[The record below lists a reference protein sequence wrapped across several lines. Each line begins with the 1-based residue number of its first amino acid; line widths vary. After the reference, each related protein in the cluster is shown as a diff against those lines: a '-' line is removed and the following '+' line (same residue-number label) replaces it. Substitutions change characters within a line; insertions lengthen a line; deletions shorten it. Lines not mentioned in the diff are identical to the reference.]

1 MARQVRFL
9 QAINEALL
17 QEMERDPDVLVLG
30 EDQRF
35 ALMGATAGLFDRFGP
50 DRVLDTPIS
59 EAGFTGMAVGLAMA
73 GKRPVVEYQITT
85 LPYVA
90 MDQLVNQAMK
100 MRAMT
105 GGQVR
110 VPMVVRLI
118 SSGAGFGLAQQH
130 SDHLYPMLLNAG
142 LKVIL
147 PSTPYDMKGLLIA
160 AIRDD
165 DPVICFET
173 NRIVSSRGDVPEEP
187 YAIPLGKAEVKREG
201 GDVTVVATG
210 LLVGEALK
218 AAKELAT
225 RGVEPEV
232 VDPRTLL
239 PLDRDAILAS
249 VAKTGRCVIADDSN
263 RTCGF
268 AAEVAAVV
276 ADEGFASLRAP
287 IKRVT
292 RADVPV
298 PFARHLEAAVLPSA
312 PAIVQ
317 AVEQVLERSSGRP
330 AGLGR

>member
-1 MARQVRFL
+1 MARKIRFL

-17 QEMERDPDVLVLG
+17 QEMERDSDVLVLG

-35 ALMGATAGLFDRFGP
+35 ALMGATAGLLERFGP

-105 GGQVR
+105 GGQVK

-142 LKVIL
+142 MKVIL
-147 PSTPYDMKGLLIA
+147 PSTPYDMKGLLIS

-165 DPVICFET
+165 DPVISFET
-173 NRIVSSRGDVPEEP
+173 NRIIASRGDVPEET
-187 YAIPLGKAEVKREG
+187 YAIPLGKAEVKRPG
-201 GDVTVVATG
+201 RDVTVVATG
-210 LLVGEALK
+210 MLVPEALK
-218 AAKELAT
+218 AAEVLAGQGIEL
-225 RGVEPEV
+225 EV

-239 PLDRDAILAS
+239 PLDRETILAS
-249 VAKTGRCVIADDSN
+249 VARTGRCIVADDSN

-268 AAEVAAVV
+268 AAEVVSVV
-276 ADEGFASLRAP
+276 ADEGFESLKAP
-287 IKRVT
+287 VKRVT

-298 PFARHLEAAVLPSA
+298 PFAKHLEAMVLPTAAGIVETVEALLGVA
-312 PAIVQ
+312 PAT
-317 AVEQVLERSSGRP
+317 A
-330 AGLGR
+330 

>member
-1 MARQVRFL
+1 MARQLRFL
-9 QAINEALL
+9 QAINEALT
-17 QEMERDPDVLVLG
+17 QEMERDPNILVLG
-30 EDQRF
+30 EDQRT
-35 ALMGATAGLFDRFGP
+35 AMMGATAGLLDRFGP
-50 DRVLDTPIS
+50 DRVVDTPIS

-73 GKRPVVEYQITT
+73 GKRPIVEYEITV

-105 GGQVR
+105 GGQVK

-173 NRIVSSRGDVPEEP
+173 NRIIATRGEVPEEP
-187 YAIPLGKAEVKREG
+187 YTVPLGKADVKREG
-201 GDVTVVATG
+201 RDVTVVATG
-210 LLVGEALK
+210 LLVNESLK
-218 AAKELAT
+218 AAEQLAT
-225 RGVEPEV
+225 QGIDVEV

-239 PLDRDAILAS
+239 PLDHETILAS

-276 ADEGFASLRAP
+276 ADAGFASLRAP

-298 PFARHLEAAVLPSA
+298 PFARHLEAAVLPTA
-312 PAIVQ
+312 PAVLQAIQ
-317 AVEQVLERSSGRP
+317 AVLQDSVSRTAP
-330 AGLGR
+330 V